1 MLARG
6 GMPTGPGGFPG
17 LAVTFPAAACF
28 QGNHSIPIMKTLFSL
43 LCTFG
48 VTAGAMSLD
57 SYRLDPEVLF
67 TAVAVAALFALAL
80 NDGCRVRRP
89 LRAGSVARFPSRK
102 PAPVGRRT
110 NALNLA
116 A

>member
-1 MLARG
+1 
-6 GMPTGPGGFPG
+6 
-17 LAVTFPAAACF
+17 
-28 QGNHSIPIMKTLFSL
+28 MKTLLSFL
-43 LCTFG
+43 YTFG
-48 VTAGAMSLD
+48 VIAGAVSLD

-89 LRAGSVARFPSRK
+89 LSAGSVARFPSRK
-102 PAPVGRRT
+102 PGSLGRRT
-110 NALNLA
+110 NAFDLA